1 MLTEYSDPQVEVN
14 DRGDV
19 RLTNGRVTINIS
31 ADEDMPGWWHLKS
44 PGCNQVIHT
53 DDPDMV
59 ALFWF
64 CRSVSR
70 PPWVNAEIVSEAK
83 LRIVVAGEPWEIEAE
98 TPDKAREAA
107 LHFLFAFSEGMV
119 PEARQTP
126 SSDL

>member
-1 MLTEYSDPQVEVN
+1 MIEYSDPQVEVN
-14 DRGDV
+14 DRGEV

-31 ADEDMPGWWHLKS
+31 ADEDTPGWWYLES

-83 LRIVVAGEPWEIEAE
+83 LRIMVAGESWEIEAE
-98 TPDKAREAA
+98 TPDEAQESA
-107 LHFLFAFSEGMV
+107 LRFLSAFSEGMDL
-119 PEARQTP
+119 EARQTP